1 MKLFKDAGN
10 NIYAYEA
17 DGSQDHLIGNKT
29 SITAEQANQLKATKV
44 AADFAA
50 LPYSIK
56 RRAEYPPFA
65 DFTDAW
71 VKNDQTALDAY
82 RSKCLAIKAKYPKS

>member
-1 MKLFKDAGN
+1 MKLFKDAN
-10 NIYAYEA
+10 NKIYAYEA
-17 DGSQDHLIGNKT
+17 NGSQDHLIGNKT
-29 SITAEQANQLKATKV
+29 SITAEQASQIKAAKA

-56 RRAEYPPFA
+56 RSAEYPPLA

-82 RSKCLAIKAKYPKS
+82 RSKCLAVKAKYPKA